1 MTDLIIPPRETAME
15 VFSQANGLQPYLAK
29 IREEIDA
36 FVPDV
41 STKKGREQIA
51 SIAHKVAR
59 SKTALDNLGKELVAE
74 LKELPKKIDAERKAM
89 RDTLDSWKDEVR
101 KPLTEWEVAEQA
113 RIDAHRATIAKM
125 YQLAQATSETASSE
139 IVAAL
144 EHVKSI
150 AIGDQCEEFLDEY
163 ARTKDGAIAALEK
176 VLPAARKREED
187 AAELERLRAEQAM
200 REQAE
205 REAAIAREAEQKVLR
220 EAEELVKVEREAAE
234 RRERELLARAER
246 AEQEKEDAIR
256 DAVATVGNLKDFEIR
271 AGAEAMDHIAGSAA
285 ADKSKRERDVAHRSA
300 IMKAAKED
308 LIATGIT
315 EEQAVII
322 VKAIVAGKVRNTI
335 INF

>member
-113 RIDAHRATIAKM
+113 RIDAHRATIAKL

-176 VLPAARKREED
+176 ALPVAVKREQD

-205 REAAIAREAEQKVLR
+205 REAAIAREAEQKAMR
-220 EAEELVKVEREAAE
+220 EAEERAKAEREAAA
-234 RRERELLARAER
+234 RREQELRDQAEKAERER
-246 AEQEKEDAIR
+246 AE
-256 DAVATVGNLKDFEIR
+256 AVR
-271 AGAEAMDHIAGSAA
+271 AAETAAAEAIERQRIEAEQAASAA
-285 ADKSKRERDVAHRSA
+285 SADKAKRERDVAHRSA

-308 LIATGIT
+308 LISTGIT